1 MYCEYVP
8 VFVLLRCTKS
18 AAKID
23 TYFFQGCRSRGA
35 INGRS
40 VDLAELIVN
49 PVSFVASLQSTPYDY
64 VTH

>member
-1 MYCEYVP
+1 MIILPEVSAAFTASSVHRKRPKILMYCEYVP

-35 INGRS
+35 IKG
-40 VDLAELIVN
+40 A
-49 PVSFVASLQSTPYDY
+49 
-64 VTH
+64 